1 MKKRFMSLKTSV
13 FLLQLFSLIAVQ
25 LLIIPWRTF
34 YIYAFLNVFLF
45 VVIYSFR
52 GYEIDILSSLS
63 SCFISYILGSFFAH
77 LVMLLIALL
86 TSVSFSQK
94 MFLVSFLLSAIY
106 FPIISNILWNIQ
118 FKKIKPQ
125 YYLVVGKSERIKAI
139 MAEIEKASLG
149 KIRVYAYTNPHTV
162 AMEEKIKL
170 SAVIDKLLIADPSL
184 EPQAQDLIMQARQ
197 NGKRVIYLPHL
208 AEDTLKRIPVE
219 LLELFEEYYKAV
231 FQREYMPSPAKRI
244 LDIAGSIVGL
254 VLFSPLVILISI
266 CILLEDGL
274 PVIFRQKRIGLNLEP
289 FTIHKFRTMKGE
301 NKEAKL
307 ASQEVH
313 RMMKISKWMRPFRL
327 DEIPQFYDILIGK
340 MSIVGPRPEQ
350 PEFVD
355 RYSALIPFY
364 NYRHNIKPG
373 LTGWAQINYP
383 YSETIE
389 ETRVKLSY
397 DLWYVKNRNI
407 LIDLKII
414 LQTLYT
420 VFFKK
425 GGR

>member
-1 MKKRFMSLKTSV
+1 
-13 FLLQLFSLIAVQ
+13 
-25 LLIIPWRTF
+25 
-34 YIYAFLNVFLF
+34 
-45 VVIYSFR
+45 
-52 GYEIDILSSLS
+52 
-63 SCFISYILGSFFAH
+63 
-77 LVMLLIALL
+77 MLLIVLL

-125 YYLVVGKSERIKAI
+125 YYLVIGTNERIKAI

-364 NYRHNIKPG
+364 SYRHNIKPG